1 MNLEKLINLVLS
13 DSDIT
18 IEYSNVNGQEKLIV
32 NGEQVKGLSTE
43 PEFDDSEILEK
54 VANHKEAIDSICDC
68 IFQEGLEVIEES
80 YDIVT
85 MSNLM
90 DQEHFT
96 EDEAEVLDEFIDFA
110 NAVYQTVIANRIKN
124 LEKMYNKF

>member
-18 IEYSNVNGQEKLIV
+18 IEYSNINGQEKLIV
-32 NGEQVKGLSTE
+32 NGEQVKELSTE
-43 PEFDDSEILEK
+43 PEFDDSKILEK
-54 VANHKEAIDSICDC
+54 VAKHKEAIDSICDC
-68 IFQEGLEVIEES
+68 IFQEGLEIIEES
-80 YDIVT
+80 YDLVT

-96 EDEAEVLDEFIDFA
+96 EEEAEVLDEFIDYA
-110 NAVYQTVIANRIKN
+110 NNIYQTIIADRIKN
-124 LEKMYNKF
+124 LERLYNKF

>member
-32 NGEQVKGLSTE
+32 NGEQVKELSTE

-80 YDIVT
+80 YDLVT